1 MPCSFLIKEAAM
13 HKHLTALL
21 AAGVLLTGGGVAF
34 AHHPFSAEY
43 DSNKPAQV
51 EGKVTKVDW
60 TNPHS
65 FVTVD
70 ARDASGK
77 LEHYRVELGS
87 PGALQKKGL
96 KRGTVRVGQTVTVVG
111 WFARDDQTH
120 INARAL
126 TINGKEFDAA
136 SSYYTPAAN

>member
-1 MPCSFLIKEAAM
+1 M

-21 AAGVLLTGGGVAF
+21 AAGVLVTGGGLAF
-34 AHHPFSAEY
+34 AHHPFAAEY

-51 EGKVTKVDW
+51 EGKVTKVTW

-65 FVTVD
+65 FVTIAVKG
-70 ARDASGK
+70 ASGK

-87 PGALQKKGL
+87 VRALGQKGL
-96 KRGTVRVGQTVTVVG
+96 KRGVLRVGQTVTVDG
-111 WFARDDQTH
+111 WYGRDDQTR

-126 TINGKEFDAA
+126 TVNGKEFDAA
-136 SSYYTPAAN
+136 SSFNEAAAN